1 MSIKSLKLQKKL
13 KKTHIFLIGLIFV
26 GLLLHPAVQE
36 YHKHLISSPK
46 GDDNPNTEDAQG
58 SEGNWEAFSS
68 FFSGLMV
75 LLTEIY
81 LPQVFPDSR
90 PRLSFYQHSAVLRC

>member
-68 FFSGLMV
+68 LFFWIDGSSAGNLPPAGFSGLPSKII
-75 LLTEIY
+75 LLST
-81 LPQVFPDSR
+81 FR
-90 PRLSFYQHSAVLRC
+90 VLRC

>member
-1 MSIKSLKLQKKL
+1 MSIKSLKLQRKL

-36 YHKHLISSPK
+36 YHKHLLSSPK
-46 GDDNPNTEDAQG
+46 GDDNSNTEDAQG

-68 FFSGLMV
+68 LFFWIDGSSAGNL
-75 LLTEIY
+75 